1 MEERP
6 DRIDVL
12 GKRTE
17 RLWAFRGRL
26 LDPDEDPVLK
36 QITADAASDLHMTA
50 SAVSLVLERLQYFRA
65 ATGLDSMTQISR
77 STDRDMSICQY
88 VVRDGVSVMVTDT
101 TADERVP
108 GDMVKRGIRAYLGHP
123 LHVGGEV
130 VGALCVFGE
139 TPREFSAGERDV
151 LLRHAGRADLRLA
164 ELSAEQRGA
173 LGAETLLRA
182 ATRPVFQELRNALW
196 QLTMSIDEIRIAAV
210 EAQRLS
216 ALINAGVLHTDG
228 HAVDLGELGGATEAA
243 AHIHMLVDEA
253 QVSSQ
258 RLQTG
263 LFALEA
269 AAQRKGFTADL
280 KLIISSAQ
288 KLADHYLKL
297 VGGLDAVGM
306 ESAVVDA
313 SPGAAT
319 TQIATALAVLAEALL
334 TAHVIDGK
342 IVATVD
348 VRDDRVVLRLTSRLQ
363 PALVASTSKHLRDL
377 IGTSAASIGVDGS
390 TLCLSFAPGHEDGV
404 E

>member
-1 MEERP
+1 MS
-6 DRIDVL
+6 
-12 GKRTE
+12 
-17 RLWAFRGRL
+17 L
-26 LDPDEDPVLK
+26 L
-36 QITADAASDLHMTA
+36 A
-50 SAVSLVLERLQYFRA
+50 
-65 ATGLDSMTQISR
+65 R

-88 VVRDGVSVMVTDT
+88 VVRDGAAVMVTDT
-101 TADERVP
+101 SKDERVP
-108 GDMVKRGIRAYLGHP
+108 GDLVKRGVRAYLGQP

-139 TPREFSAGERDV
+139 APRQFSESDRDV
-151 LLRHAGRADLRLA
+151 LARHAGRADLRLA

-196 QLTMSIDEIRIAAV
+196 QLTMSIDEIRVAAV

-253 QVSSQ
+253 QLSSQ

-280 KLIISSAQ
+280 KVVISSAQ

-297 VGGLDAVGM
+297 VGGLDAAGM
-306 ESAVVDA
+306 QTAVVDA

-319 TQIATALAVLAEALL
+319 SQIATALAVLAEALV
-334 TAHVIDGK
+334 TAHVTDGK
-342 IVATVD
+342 IVATVNR
-348 VRDDRVVLRLTSRLQ
+348 RDDRVVLRLDSRLS
-363 PALVASTSKHLRDL
+363 PDLVASTSQHLRDL
-377 IGTSAASIGVDGS
+377 IGTSAGSLGVEGS
-390 TLCLSFAPGHEDGV
+390 ALCLSFAPGQESEVD
-404 E
+404 